1 MTRNRIGLI
10 GIPAGVVGIVVMLIV
25 PMPPYLLDV
34 LISLNISAAVIV
46 MLMSMHVKKPLD
58 FSAFPALL
66 LVATMF
72 RLALNV
78 SATRLVLE
86 HGYAGAV
93 IESFGS
99 FVVGDS
105 VIVGL
110 VVFLILIVIQFVVV
124 TAGSGRV
131 AEVAARF
138 TLDGM
143 PGKQMAID
151 ADLNSG
157 SINEAEAKRRRAEI
171 SNEADFYG
179 AMDGASK
186 FVRGDAIAAIVIT
199 MINLLGG
206 FAVGILQQHLTP
218 SQAVHTYST
227 LSIGDG
233 LVSQIPALLLSI
245 STGIMVTRAST
256 EDDFG
261 TDVLTQLRRQHNAV
275 RVAAVVM
282 LVLAVIP
289 GLPHIAFLVVGGL
302 LFFASSRFRR
312 SALAPTPVEELVE
325 AAPEVDSPAALAG
338 EVRVDPLELELAL
351 DLIDLVG
358 DGGDLL
364 DRVKGLRRKVAGD
377 LGLIVPPVRT
387 RDNLDLAQGTYSIRL
402 HGVEAGRGMAPPG
415 RLLCIGDG
423 IETLPGE
430 STVEPVFGLA
440 AKWVPTE
447 LRQQA
452 LMAGVTVVDRS
463 SVITT
468 HLGEVIADNAGRLL
482 STQQLRTLL
491 DLVKEREP
499 VVMEEM
505 AAANLGLS
513 ELQRVLC
520 ELLNEGVPIR
530 DLGRITEAVSE
541 RARVT
546 KDSDALLEAARGAL
560 GPAITA
566 LYAEDGTLFVITI
579 DAVDERMLLDAVT
592 PGELGL
598 ILLID
603 PGLAE
608 RLAQQTS
615 ILAEQAEQAGH
626 QPVLLCSSR
635 LRPALQRM
643 LHGPVPRLH
652 VMGVNEVATNV
663 KLERLG
669 TVHLAHEI
677 VAA

>member
-1 MTRNRIGLI
+1 M
-10 GIPAGVVGIVVMLIV
+10 
-25 PMPPYLLDV
+25 
-34 LISLNISAAVIV
+34 
-46 MLMSMHVKKPLD
+46 
-58 FSAFPALL
+58 
-66 LVATMF
+66 
-72 RLALNV
+72 
-78 SATRLVLE
+78 
-86 HGYAGAV
+86 
-93 IESFGS
+93 
-99 FVVGDS
+99 
-105 VIVGL
+105 
-110 VVFLILIVIQFVVV
+110 VV

-157 SINEAEAKRRRAEI
+157 SINEARPNARRAEI
-171 SNEADFYG
+171 ANEADFYG

-186 FVRGDAIAAIVIT
+186 FVRGDAIAAIIIT
-199 MINLLGG
+199 LINLLGG

-218 SQAVHTYST
+218 SQAVHTYSL
-227 LSIGDG
+227 LSVGDG

-245 STGIMVTRAST
+245 STGIMVTRATT

-282 LVLAVIP
+282 LALAIIP
-289 GLPHIAFLVVGGL
+289 GLPHIAFLIVGGL

-312 SALAPTPVEELVE
+312 AALAPTPVEELIE
-325 AAPEVDSPAALAG
+325 SAPEVDSPAALAG

-423 IETLPGE
+423 IESLPGE

-546 KDSDALLEAARGAL
+546 KDPDALLEAARGAL

-592 PGELGL
+592 PGDLGL
-598 ILLID
+598 VLMID

-608 RLAQQTS
+608 RLAQQTGT
-615 ILAEQAEQAGH
+615 LAEQAEQAG
-626 QPVLLCSSR
+626 PPTGAALLVPPAPGAPAHAARPGAAPARHGRQRSRDQRETRETGDGAPCPRNRCSLTDRTWRSSS
-635 LRPALQRM
+635 P
-643 LHGPVPRLH
+643 GP
-652 VMGVNEVATNV
+652 
-663 KLERLG
+663 
-669 TVHLAHEI
+669 
-677 VAA
+677 

>member
-46 MLMSMHVKKPLD
+46 MLMSMHVRKPLD

-99 FVVGDS
+99 FVVGGS
-105 VIVGL
+105 LIVGL

-124 TAGSGRV
+124 TAGAGRV

-157 SINEAEAKRRRAEI
+157 SINEQEAKRRRAEI

-186 FVRGDAIAAIVIT
+186 FVRGDAIAAVIIT
-199 MINLLGG
+199 LINLIGG
-206 FAVGILQQHLTP
+206 FAVGILQQHLSP
-218 SQAVHTYST
+218 SDAVHTYSL
-227 LSIGDG
+227 LSVGDG

-245 STGIMVTRAST
+245 STGIMVTRAAT

-275 RVAAVVM
+275 RVAGVVM
-282 LVLAVIP
+282 IALALIP
-289 GLPHIAFLVVGGL
+289 GLPHIAFLIVGGL
-302 LFFASSRFRR
+302 LMLAASRFRR
-312 SALAPTPVEELVE
+312 TTNAPAPAEELVE

-338 EVRVDPLELELAL
+338 EVRIDPLELELAL

-387 RDNLDLAQGTYSIRL
+387 RDNLDLAQGTYTILL

-423 IETLPGE
+423 IDALPGE
-430 STVEPVFGLA
+430 STVEPVFGLG

-452 LMAGVTVVDRS
+452 LMAGATVVDRS

-468 HLGEVIADNAGRLL
+468 HLGEVISENAGRLL

-505 AAANLGLS
+505 AAANLALS

-530 DLGRITEAVSE
+530 DLARITEAVSE
-541 RARVT
+541 RARVS
-546 KDSDALLEAARGAL
+546 KDPDALLEAARNAL

-566 LYAEDGTLFVITI
+566 LYAEDGTLYVLTI
-579 DAVDERMLLDAVT
+579 EAMDERMLLDSVT
-592 PGELGL
+592 AGEYGL
-598 ILLID
+598 MLAID
-603 PGLAE
+603 PSMAE
-608 RLAQQTS
+608 RLAQQAGF
-615 ILAEQAEQAGH
+615 LCEQAEQAGH

-635 LRPALQRM
+635 LRPAVQRL

-652 VMGVNEVATNV
+652 VIGVNEVSSNV

-669 TVHLAHEI
+669 TVQLAHEI
-677 VAA
+677 AAA

>member
-1 MTRNRIGLI
+1 M
-10 GIPAGVVGIVVMLIV
+10 
-25 PMPPYLLDV
+25 
-34 LISLNISAAVIV
+34 
-46 MLMSMHVKKPLD
+46 
-58 FSAFPALL
+58 
-66 LVATMF
+66 
-72 RLALNV
+72 
-78 SATRLVLE
+78 
-86 HGYAGAV
+86 
-93 IESFGS
+93 
-99 FVVGDS
+99 
-105 VIVGL
+105 
-110 VVFLILIVIQFVVV
+110 
-124 TAGSGRV
+124 
-131 AEVAARF
+131 
-138 TLDGM
+138 
-143 PGKQMAID
+143 
-151 ADLNSG
+151 
-157 SINEAEAKRRRAEI
+157 
-171 SNEADFYG
+171 
-179 AMDGASK
+179 
-186 FVRGDAIAAIVIT
+186 
-199 MINLLGG
+199 
-206 FAVGILQQHLTP
+206 
-218 SQAVHTYST
+218 
-227 LSIGDG
+227 
-233 LVSQIPALLLSI
+233 
-245 STGIMVTRAST
+245 
-256 EDDFG
+256 
-261 TDVLTQLRRQHNAV
+261 
-275 RVAAVVM
+275 
-282 LVLAVIP
+282 
-289 GLPHIAFLVVGGL
+289 
-302 LFFASSRFRR
+302 
-312 SALAPTPVEELVE
+312 
-325 AAPEVDSPAALAG
+325 
-338 EVRVDPLELELAL
+338 RVDPLELELAL

-423 IETLPGE
+423 IEALPGE

-505 AAANLGLS
+505 AAANLSLS

-546 KDSDALLEAARGAL
+546 KDPDTLLEAARGAL

-566 LYAEDGTLFVITI
+566 LYAEDGTLFVVTI
-579 DAVDERMLLDAVT
+579 DAVDERMLIDAVT

-598 ILLID
+598 VLMID

-608 RLAQQTS
+608 RLAQQTGM
-615 ILAEQAEQAGH
+615 LAEQAEQQGH

-677 VAA
+677 AAA

>member
-1 MTRNRIGLI
+1 
-10 GIPAGVVGIVVMLIV
+10 
-25 PMPPYLLDV
+25 
-34 LISLNISAAVIV
+34 
-46 MLMSMHVKKPLD
+46 
-58 FSAFPALL
+58 
-66 LVATMF
+66 
-72 RLALNV
+72 
-78 SATRLVLE
+78 
-86 HGYAGAV
+86 
-93 IESFGS
+93 
-99 FVVGDS
+99 
-105 VIVGL
+105 
-110 VVFLILIVIQFVVV
+110 
-124 TAGSGRV
+124 
-131 AEVAARF
+131 
-138 TLDGM
+138 
-143 PGKQMAID
+143 
-151 ADLNSG
+151 
-157 SINEAEAKRRRAEI
+157 
-171 SNEADFYG
+171 
-179 AMDGASK
+179 MDGASK
-186 FVRGDAIAAIVIT
+186 FVRGDAIAAIIIT
-199 MINLLGG
+199 LINLLGG

-218 SQAVHTYST
+218 SQAVHTYSL
-227 LSIGDG
+227 LSVGDG

-245 STGIMVTRAST
+245 STGIMVTRATT

-282 LVLAVIP
+282 LALAIIP
-289 GLPHIAFLVVGGL
+289 GLPHIAFLIVGGL

-312 SALAPTPVEELVE
+312 AALAPTPVDELIE
-325 AAPEVDSPAALAG
+325 SAPEVDSPAALAG

-423 IETLPGE
+423 IEALPGE

-546 KDSDALLEAARGAL
+546 KDPDALLEAARGAL

-592 PGELGL
+592 PGDLGL
-598 ILLID
+598 VLMID

-608 RLAQQTS
+608 RLAQQTAT
-615 ILAEQAEQAGH
+615 LAEQAEQAGH

>member
-1 MTRNRIGLI
+1 MT
-10 GIPAGVVGIVVMLIV
+10 
-25 PMPPYLLDV
+25 
-34 LISLNISAAVIV
+34 
-46 MLMSMHVKKPLD
+46 MHVHKPLE
-58 FSAFPALL
+58 FSAFPVLL

-86 HGYAGAV
+86 HGYAGQV
-93 IESFGS
+93 IQSFGS
-99 FVVGDS
+99 FVVGGS
-105 VIVGL
+105 LIVGL
-110 VVFLILIVIQFVVV
+110 VVFFILIVIQFVVV

-157 SINEAEAKRRRAEI
+157 SITEADARRRREEI
-171 SNEADFYG
+171 TNEADFYG

-186 FVRGDAIAAIVIT
+186 FVRGDAIAAVIIT

-206 FAVGILQQHLTP
+206 FAVGVIENHM
-218 SQAVHTYST
+218 SVSEAVHTYSL
-227 LSIGDG
+227 LSVGDG

-245 STGIMVTRAST
+245 STGIIVTRAST
-256 EDDFG
+256 DNDFG
-261 TDVLTQLRRQHNAV
+261 SDLLSQIRRQHNAV
-275 RVAAVVM
+275 RVAGVVM
-282 LVLAVIP
+282 VGMALIP
-289 GLPHIAFLVVGGL
+289 GLPHIAFLIVGGVLFL
-302 LFFASSRFRR
+302 LSTRFRN
-312 SALAPTPVEELVE
+312 AAAVPAAEEVAELAPD
-325 AAPEVDSPAALAG
+325 VDSPQALAG

-358 DGGDLL
+358 EGGDLL
-364 DRVKGLRRKVAGD
+364 DRVKGLRRKIAGD

-387 RDNLDLAQGTYSIRL
+387 RDNLDLAQGTYTIRL
-402 HGVEAGRGMAPPG
+402 HGVEAGRGQAPPG

-423 IETLPGE
+423 VDALPGE
-430 STVEPVFGLA
+430 ATVEPVFGLA

-452 LMAGVTVVDRS
+452 LMAGATVVDRS

-468 HLGEVIADNAGRLL
+468 HLGEVISDNAGRLL
-482 STQQLRTLL
+482 SAQQLRTLL

-505 AAANLGLS
+505 AAASVSLG

-530 DLGRITEAVSE
+530 DLARITEAVSE
-541 RARVT
+541 RARTT
-546 KDSDALLEAARGAL
+546 KDPDALLEAARNAL

-566 LYAEDGTLFVITI
+566 LYATDGTLPVITI
-579 DAVDERMLLDAVT
+579 DAMDERMLIDAVV
-592 PGELGL
+592 PGEHGTVLV
-598 ILLID
+598 IE
-603 PGLAE
+603 PELAE
-608 RLAQQTS
+608 RLAEQAGV
-615 ILAEQAEQAGH
+615 LAEQAEQKGH
-626 QPVLLCSSR
+626 QAVLLCSSR
-635 LRPALQRM
+635 LRPALQRL
-643 LHGPVPRLH
+643 LHGPVPRLR
-652 VMGVNEVATNV
+652 VIGVNEIGPHVQ
-663 KLERLG
+663 LERLG

-677 VAA
+677 AAA